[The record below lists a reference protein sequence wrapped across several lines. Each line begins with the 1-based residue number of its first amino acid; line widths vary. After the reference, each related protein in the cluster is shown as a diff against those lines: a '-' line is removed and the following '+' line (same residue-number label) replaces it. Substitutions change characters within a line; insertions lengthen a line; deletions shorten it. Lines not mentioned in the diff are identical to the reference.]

1 MVKES
6 QKNKD
11 ALHEASL
18 ILQAPY
24 KNTKKK
30 ILVAVNL
37 SLVIITS
44 LHLAIQL
51 ISFGHLPDPARD
63 MIMIPL
69 TIVIHAFSAYHH
81 SRLLAGKSNQP
92 RWVSQVSTW
101 ASLIT
106 LQLFAL
112 ATVHVN
118 VNTATSLI
126 VDSAFSIILVFI
138 TGTVINR
145 NAATVWLVISL
156 ISFFIAYGNRGSSFE
171 YHLMTQ
177 QEVKEYKENLKSPDR
192 KTRTIAKKREE
203 IVKQEKIEPLSIK
216 LYVSVCLIFLLLA
229 FLPSFFQA
237 NMIGQVLKS
246 IPQAIEKIELAADEK
261 NLLKKENVRMSMEL
275 DIAKHIQ
282 KMVLPR
288 EEEFMAFKGLEIG
301 ARMDTATEVGGDFY
315 EVLPQKD
322 GSIYFGIGDVTD
334 HGLQSGVVMLMTQAA
349 FRATLDNND
358 VDITSAL
365 NQINSILHQN
375 ISRMKD
381 QRNLTL
387 SLLHYLNGTVS
398 MTGQHETVILLK
410 KKEDFAEQIDTMDL
424 GLYVGLIDDFSDHV
438 QESSFDME
446 IGDIMLLYT
455 DGATEALN
463 NKDREFGI
471 QGLMQSLERHRHHP
485 SQQIVNNI
493 IDEIYEYTGKTD
505 PEDDITIVVVRRTA

>member
-1 MVKES
+1 MAKES
-6 QKNKD
+6 KNKD

-37 SLVIITS
+37 TLVIITS
-44 LHLAIQL
+44 LHLTIQL

-69 TIVIHAFSAYHH
+69 TIIIHAFSAYHH
-81 SRLLAGKSNQP
+81 SRLLAGKSTQP

-112 ATVHVN
+112 STVHVN
-118 VNTATSLI
+118 INTATSLI
-126 VDSAFSIILVFI
+126 VDSSFSIILVFI
-138 TGTVINR
+138 MGTVINR
-145 NAATVWLVISL
+145 NAATVWVLISL
-156 ISFFIAYGNRGSSFE
+156 ASFFIAYGNRGSSFE

-177 QEVKEYKENLKSPDR
+177 QEVKEYKERLGSTNKSVREAALKR
-192 KTRTIAKKREE
+192 QETTKK
-203 IVKQEKIEPLSIK
+203 EKIAPLSIK
-216 LYVSVCLIFLLLA
+216 LYLSVCLIFLLLG
-229 FLPSFFQA
+229 FLPTFFQA
-237 NMIGQVLKS
+237 SMIGQVLKT
-246 IPQAIEKIELAADEK
+246 IPKAIEKIELAADEK
-261 NLLKKENVRMSMEL
+261 NLLKKENVRMAMEL

-282 KMVLPR
+282 QMVLPR
-288 EEEFMAFKGLEIG
+288 EEEFTAFKGLEIG

-349 FRATLDNND
+349 FRATLDNSD
-358 VDITSAL
+358 VDITAAL

-387 SLLHYLNGTVS
+387 SLLHYHNGTVS

-410 KKEDFAEQIDTMDL
+410 NKEDFAEQIDTMDL

-446 IGDIMLLYT
+446 VGDIMLLYT

-463 NKDREFGI
+463 SVNREFGI

-493 IDEIYEYTGKTD
+493 IDEIYEYTGNTD
-505 PEDDITIVVVRRTA
+505 PEDDITIVVVKRTA